1 MIWFPL
7 NLIALRSQYP
17 QERSS
22 AKAVNFGASVLSKG
36 TGEDREKPVANGCKD
51 GFLIQFPVY
60 KYKYIYIYLNLW
72 LDIKFPMHPVILS
85 DDWWLQSSPKGMV
98 FRVPLPFSE
107 GDWICREKTSDAET
121 KVPKSLLNVGDR
133 YQRTPRHQSNWGG
146 LKRPFLGG
154 LN

>member
-36 TGEDREKPVANGCKD
+36 TGEIRGKPGKACRKWVQRWFFDSIPC
-51 GFLIQFPVY
+51 
-60 KYKYIYIYLNLW
+60 IYIYLNLW
-72 LDIKFPMHPVILS
+72 LNIKFPMHPVILS

-121 KVPKSLLNVGDR
+121 KVPKSLLNVGGR

-146 LKRPFLGG
+146 LKRPFFGG